1 MNNNNAAPDH
11 HDDNPRRKKRKPGGQ
26 PGNQNGRKR
35 GLFDRTLTPEQRNAL
50 KAARRARKLPDVVN
64 VVRIKLVALLSDPHA
79 DLDRLIRLN
88 RMLTRMLRI
97 ESRKRSERERWG

>member
-1 MNNNNAAPDH
+1 MNNNNAAPNH
-11 HDDNPRRKKRKPGGQ
+11 HDGDRRRKKRKPGGQ

-35 GLFDRTLTPEQRNAL
+35 SLLDRTLTPEQRNAL
-50 KAARRARKLPDVVN
+50 KAARRARKVPDVVN

-88 RMLTRMLRI
+88 RMLMRMLRI